1 MLISKM
7 ILKIV
12 FVLTGMIFGINECCS
27 QEAGFYSIHKEQS
40 EYYRALGL
48 QSTPEFDSINCYKG
62 VGPKQYDSQSLVKR
76 VFGYFPYWA
85 GSNYLNYQW
94 NLLSDLCYFSYEV
107 DPAIGDP
114 VTIHD
119 WNTSPAIDSAL
130 ANDVKVHL
138 CVTLFSGH
146 SIFFNSPVAQQ
157 TLISN
162 VIALIQDRGA
172 HGVNMDVEALPSSLG
187 NAFTNFIIDLTDQVH
202 TAIPGCEVSIA
213 SPAVNWSGTFNLPA
227 LNQHLDFF
235 MVMGYDYYWNG
246 STQAGP
252 VSPLYSMA
260 GNYDYNFS
268 KTISYYQSQGVATNK
283 ILMGVPYY
291 ARQWPTEEQ
300 YSPSNTTGSGTA
312 FTYRYVKLNSSGNYS
327 VENRNLEPNS
337 LSIYYS
343 FNSGSWNQCFLNEV
357 YDLGKK
363 YDVVNRRN
371 LGGIGI
377 WALGYDDGYTELWG
391 LIANKFSS
399 EAIAPEAD
407 TIYDSGGPAYNYY
420 NDEIYLY
427 TISAPLEKTIQLTF
441 EYFDLEPEYDSLWIY
456 DGQDTTTLL
465 LGAYSGI
472 DDPGTLISTSHYLTL
487 KFSSDVGITG
497 QGWKAIYQFNPPS
510 AINEKPISNEEI
522 ITFVYPNPFAT
533 STQICYEIENT
544 ASVTINVYDY
554 TGKRIRTFDQGT
566 MDKGLHCIQF
576 QADQLPSSIYFY
588 SLEINGIKT
597 DTKKMTLMR

>member
-1 MLISKM
+1 M
-7 ILKIV
+7 IRLYILL
-12 FVLTGMIFGINECCS
+12 VLVMGFFAGWS
-27 QEAGFYSIHKEQS
+27 QEEGFYSIHKEQS
-40 EYYRALGL
+40 EFYRTIGL
-48 QSTPEFDSINCYKG
+48 QSSIDFDSINGFKG
-62 VGPKQYDSQSLVKR
+62 YMPKQHNTQTLTKR

-107 DPAIGDP
+107 DPASGNPI
-114 VTIHD
+114 TIYE

-146 SIFFNSPVAQQ
+146 STFFNSMAAQQ

-162 VIALIQDRGA
+162 VITLIQDRGA

-187 NAFTNFIIDLTDQVH
+187 NAFTDFIIDLTDQVH
-202 TAIPGCEVSIA
+202 NAIPGCEVSIA
-213 SPAVNWSGTFNLPA
+213 SPAVNWSGTFNIPV
-227 LNQHLDFF
+227 LNQHIDFF

-246 STQAGP
+246 SSQAGP

-268 KTISYYQSQGVATNK
+268 KTISYYQSQGVDADK

-291 ARQWPTEEQ
+291 ARQWPTEGQ
-300 YSPSNTTGSGTA
+300 YAPSNTTGSGTA

-337 LSIYYS
+337 FSTYYS
-343 FNSGSWNQCFLNEV
+343 FNSGGWNQCFLNEV

-363 YDVVNRRN
+363 YDIVNRRN

-377 WALGYDDGYTELWG
+377 WALGYDDGYTELWN
-391 LIANKFSS
+391 LIADKFSS
-399 EAIAPEAD
+399 EALTPEAD
-407 TIYDSGGPAYNYY
+407 TIYDSGGPAFNYY

-427 TISAPLEKTIQLTF
+427 TISAPEQKTIQLTF
-441 EYFDLEPEYDSLWIY
+441 EFLDLEPEYDSLWIY
-456 DGQDTTTLL
+456 DGPDTTALL

-472 DDPGTLISTSHYLTL
+472 DDPGTLISISNYLTL
-487 KFSSDVGITG
+487 KFSSDVGITA

-510 AINEKPISNEEI
+510 ATNEKPISNQDEI
-522 ITFVYPNPFAT
+522 IFVYPNPFTT
-533 STQICYEIENT
+533 STQICYEIEN
-544 ASVTINVYDY
+544 ASSVTIKCLRLY
-554 TGKRIRTFDQGT
+554 R
-566 MDKGLHCIQF
+566 
-576 QADQLPSSIYFY
+576 QAHQVI
-588 SLEINGIKT
+588 
-597 DTKKMTLMR
+597 

>member
-7 ILKIV
+7 ILKIGL
-12 FVLTGMIFGINECCS
+12 VLTGMIFGMIECWS

-40 EYYRALGL
+40 EYYRTLGL
-48 QSTPEFDSINCYKG
+48 ESTPAFDSINGYKG
-62 VGPKQYDSQSLVKR
+62 MVPKQYNSQILVKR

-107 DPAIGDP
+107 DPATGDP

-130 ANDVKVHL
+130 TNGVNVHL

-146 SIFFNSPVAQQ
+146 STFFNSPAAQQ

-162 VIALIQDRGA
+162 VIMLIQDRGA
-172 HGVNMDVEALPSSLG
+172 HGVNMDVEALPSSLS
-187 NAFTNFIIDLTDQVH
+187 NAFTEFIIDLTDQVH

-213 SPAVNWSGTFNLPA
+213 SPAVNWSGTFNLPV
-227 LNQHLDFF
+227 LNQNIDFF

-268 KTISYYQSQGVATNK
+268 KTISYYQSQGVDANK

-291 ARQWPTEEQ
+291 ARQWPTEGQ
-300 YSPSNTTGSGTA
+300 FAPSNTTGSGTA

-327 VENRNLEPNS
+327 VENRNFEPNS
-337 LSIYYS
+337 LSNYYS
-343 FNSGSWNQCFLNEV
+343 FNSGGWNQCFLNEV

-363 YDVVNRRN
+363 YDIVNRRN

-391 LIANKFSS
+391 LIADKFSS
-399 EAIAPEAD
+399 EALALEAD
-407 TIYDSGGPAYNYY
+407 TIYDSGGPAFNYY

-427 TISAPLEKTIQLTF
+427 TISAPEQKTIQLTF
-441 EYFDLEPEYDSLWIY
+441 EYLDLEPEYDSFWIY
-456 DGQDTTTLL
+456 DGPDTTGLL
-465 LGAYSGI
+465 IGGYSGN
-472 DDPGTLISTSHYLTL
+472 DNPGGISSSSNYLAL
-487 KFSSDVGITG
+487 KFSSDAGITG
-497 QGWKAIYQFNPPS
+497 QGWKATYQFNPPS
-510 AINEKPISNEEI
+510 ATNEKSISNQAE
-522 ITFVYPNPFAT
+522 TFVYPNPFT
-533 STQICYEIENT
+533 TTTQICYEIENT
-544 ASVTINVYDY
+544 SSVAIHVYDF
-554 TGKRIRTFDQGT
+554 TGKLIKSTDQGR
-566 MDKGLHCIQF
+566 MDKGSHCVEF
-576 QADQLPSSIYFY
+576 SSDGLPSGIYFY
-588 SLEINGIKT
+588 SLEVNGIKT
-597 DTKKMTLMR
+597 DTKKMTLIK